1 MDCTTDLSSLEQVNS
16 SYGIHFI
23 KEFYMKR
30 IITFVASIGIILLL
44 STYTLDQTFP
54 RSYHHLI
61 TSSTDLGNENVDDL
75 SVNDDFYSKKISEKY
90 GEKTEQSRDV
100 ENYDYFELSNGI
112 EVAVNNKDKITR
124 FIVTDSNLKTAKG
137 IKIGD
142 EKNAIVKAYGD
153 NYYFRTEQGS
163 DIIGYVD
170 KKRNLSLEFW
180 LYDNKVILFRLD
192 NNSMK

>member
-1 MDCTTDLSSLEQVNS
+1 MKIMVKLSHD
-16 SYGIHFI
+16 IHLI

-30 IITFVASIGIILLL
+30 IIIFVASIGIILLL
-44 STYTLDQTFP
+44 SAFTLDQTFP

-61 TSSTDLGNENVDDL
+61 TNSTNLGNENVDGL
-75 SVNDDFYSKKISEKY
+75 SVNDDFYSKKLSEKY

-100 ENYDYFELSNGI
+100 ENYDYFKLSNGI
-112 EVAVNNKDKITR
+112 EVAVNNKGKITR

-142 EKNAIVKAYGD
+142 EKKAIVQAYGD

-170 KKRNLSLEFW
+170 KKGKISLEFW
-180 LYDNKVILFRLD
+180 LYDNKVNFFRLD
-192 NNSMK
+192 DNSMK